1 LNGIIIVF
9 NQRNA
14 CLAAKLL
21 KKRHG
26 FALVVIV
33 QKRNI
38 SSDCTAVEYIYCIY
52 ISIYIEKQLGVP
64 NNATINIIGAAFFSG
79 K

>member
-1 LNGIIIVF
+1 
-9 NQRNA
+9 
-14 CLAAKLL
+14 
-21 KKRHG
+21 
-26 FALVVIV
+26 V